1 MKVCPKCQ
9 SQLNDNPD
17 FCTSCGSLVEK
28 NVNQQQDVINEQTQ
42 QVYTY
47 YDRFDHSNEFDES
60 DISNNK
66 VFAMLV
72 YLTGW
77 IGIIVALLASDKSSY
92 VGFHVRQALKFT
104 VIEILVGII
113 TALFFW
119 TVIIPVVCG
128 ILFIVLFVIKII
140 CFFQIC
146 NGKAKEPYIIRN
158 FSFLK

>member
-9 SQLNDNPD
+9 SQLNDNAD
-17 FCTSCGSLVEK
+17 FCTSCGSLVGK
-28 NVNQQQDVINEQTQ
+28 SNNQKYEPIQSQPQPVHNF
-42 QVYTY
+42 
-47 YDRFDHSNEFDES
+47 YDRYDHTNEFEES

-77 IGIIVALLASDKSSY
+77 IGIIVALLASNKSSY

-119 TVIIPVVCG
+119 TFIIPIVCG
-128 ILFIVLFVIKII
+128 IFFLVLFVIKII

-146 NGKAKEPYIIRN
+146 GGKAKEPYIIRN
-158 FSFLK
+158 FTFLK